1 MENDNPNT
9 GEIKNRYAF
18 LQTADARDNFGKVD
32 FLLKSGTHVQYQHPD
47 QEAEFVFISRN
58 APGLND
64 YYRDFFGLT
73 LEHGGSETDAY
84 YYLDFENNRRGA
96 IPADRRDFLS
106 EESLI
111 IGLFA
116 CKVYNIDF
124 NAEESSLPIFMKLMR
139 EEYEEYKDDF
149 YRLLAQTKSTY
160 TTGEDDVELYKSI
173 QSAFR
178 DFKNLGWVYFKND
191 EQFVIMPS
199 MERLRKLYAAEINGI
214 QQMTENLK
222 TSK

>member
-1 MENDNPNT
+1 MENDNSNSP
-9 GEIKNRYAF
+9 EIKIRYDF
-18 LQTADARDNFGKVD
+18 LTATGAKEIFGKVD
-32 FLLKSGTHVQYQHPD
+32 FLLKSGSHIQYQHPD
-47 QEAEFVFISRN
+47 QEAEFVFIGRN
-58 APGLND
+58 AISLND
-64 YYRDFFGLT
+64 YYKDFFGLT
-73 LEHGGSETDAY
+73 LEKGGIETDTY

-96 IPADRRDFLS
+96 IPPERRDFLC

-111 IGLFA
+111 IGIFA

-124 NAEESSLPIFMKLMR
+124 NAEESSLQTFMKLMR

-149 YRLLAQTKSTY
+149 YRLLAQTKNAY
-160 TTGEDDVELYKSI
+160 TTGEDDLELYKSI

-199 MERLRKLYAAEINGI
+199 MERLRKLYAAEINNI
-214 QQMTENLK
+214 RQLTENLK
-222 TSK
+222 PAK